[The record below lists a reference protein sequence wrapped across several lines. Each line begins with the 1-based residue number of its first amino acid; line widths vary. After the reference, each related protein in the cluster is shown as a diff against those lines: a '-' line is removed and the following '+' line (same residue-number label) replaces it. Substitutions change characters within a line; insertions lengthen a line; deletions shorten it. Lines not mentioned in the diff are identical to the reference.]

1 MLAAKTFTAAD
12 QTNFALW
19 TGDWNPM
26 HMDPVVARRTPAGS
40 PVVHGIHTLLWL
52 LDSVSGKHT
61 EIKGVATVKARF
73 FKPVLVGD
81 QVEAWLVQLSS
92 TSLRLQARVGGV
104 EVVSVVAGLGEA
116 APPAPE
122 PLTNQIAQI
131 VQRQSVPA
139 DLAMEEME
147 NHSGRLLFTQELAQL
162 REEFPSVTR
171 LLRPSRVEA
180 LGCSTYLIGMVV
192 PGLHSIYGAL
202 DLQLTTDASIGNE
215 IQFAVTTVDPR
226 LRRVQLKIRG
236 PGMSGSLEAFTRVPP
251 VRQPA
256 IAEIAEHV
264 ANGEFAASTALVIG
278 GSRGL
283 GELTAKIIA
292 AGGGRA
298 IVSYAQGKRD
308 AETLASEITDWGGKC
323 EILSYDI
330 REQAD
335 RQLEALKHSPTHL
348 YYFATPTI
356 SKGNMRGF
364 SPGRFAE
371 FNEFYI
377 HGFARL
383 IDAAARRTPE
393 GISVFYPSSAF
404 VRDRPQHMTEYAM
417 SKAAGEILCADIAR
431 TVKGVR
437 VHTERLPRLRTDQTS
452 TLSQINVSSSVSI
465 MLPIIRK
472 LHERTAPEG

>member
-1 MLAAKTFTAAD
+1 
-12 QTNFALW
+12 
-19 TGDWNPM
+19 
-26 HMDPVVARRTPAGS
+26 
-40 PVVHGIHTLLWL
+40 
-52 LDSVSGKHT
+52 
-61 EIKGVATVKARF
+61 
-73 FKPVLVGD
+73 
-81 QVEAWLVQLSS
+81 
-92 TSLRLQARVGGV
+92 
-104 EVVSVVAGLGEA
+104 
-116 APPAPE
+116 
-122 PLTNQIAQI
+122 
-131 VQRQSVPA
+131 
-139 DLAMEEME
+139 MEEME

-452 TLSQINVSSSVSI
+452 TLSQINVSSSVSV